1 MISYAP
7 NVKTAVFEDEKD
19 LTLYAVYK
27 PITSAVFTGQ
37 TEHKYFITDEH
48 ELTIFTFFIQGD
60 RKVVTTG
67 DYGLDRSWYNLYL
80 PDISMDAARLYQ
92 KMKIKVSYKIDKKE
106 DGWADLRLS
115 YQLQDGTYYD
125 NAEKRVNDIG
135 KCDGETV
142 SHTFEI
148 TRKNGLDLNYFMLV
162 FDAHGKHADE
172 YYMSN
177 LKVEVDLE

>member
-19 LTLYAVYK
+19 FTLYAVYK

-60 RKVVTTG
+60 RKVVTTD
-67 DYGLDRSWYNLYL
+67 DYGLYPSWYNLYL

-92 KMKIKVSYKIDKKE
+92 KMKIKVSYKIDEEE

-125 NAEKRVNDIG
+125 NTETRANDIG

-148 TRKNGLDLNYFMLV
+148 TRKNGVDLNYFMLV
-162 FDAHGKHADE
+162 FDAHGKTQ
-172 YYMSN
+172 MN
-177 LKVEVDLE
+177 TT